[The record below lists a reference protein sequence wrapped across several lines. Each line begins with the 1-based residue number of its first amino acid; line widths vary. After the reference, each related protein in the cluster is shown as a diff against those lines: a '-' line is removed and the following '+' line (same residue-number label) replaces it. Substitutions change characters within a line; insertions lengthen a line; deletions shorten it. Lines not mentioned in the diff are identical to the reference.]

1 MTNRIKFTSHCR
13 IAAKMSSL
21 LFFPARFAHARYSSR
36 MIDRFLN
43 WGDHEKPKS
52 GKIKGRCQPPLQLQ
66 NNVRHF
72 FKYCT
77 NQCKSE
83 ANLQPITNL
92 KDCPLAFLI
101 DFSFFVLYQ
110 YKQESL
116 FNDHEIVYQMI
127 IFYCSNSFPRPLRL
141 IACLR
146 LSHRRDGALF
156 DETGLDILRIKWQK
170 VQNF

>member
-21 LFFPARFAHARYSSR
+21 LFFPARFAHARYSYR

-43 WGDHEKPKS
+43 WGDHGKPKS

-83 ANLQPITNL
+83 ANLHPITNL

-146 LSHRRDGALF
+146 LSHRRDGASF